1 MSESFLDRYTKAEA
15 VRDSGDGP
23 RDSESSGDTGC
34 FGFLRGGTRERVEM
48 LELRKKTGRILA
60 VGYHAIERVEY
71 NPSDG
76 IILHALGRSIRIK
89 GRNLNADGSPHGQ
102 LFRGIV
108 RHRVAWVRE
117 ADASRLVVARDDES
131 VVDAIEW

>member
-1 MSESFLDRYTKAEA
+1 MIGTPRRAPLGRERLNAVSET
-15 VRDSGDGP
+15 
-23 RDSESSGDTGC
+23 ES

-60 VGYHAIERVEY
+60 VSYHAIERVEFD
-71 NPSDG
+71 PSDG
-76 IILHALGRSIRIK
+76 IILYALSRTIRIRGRS
-89 GRNLNADGSPHGQ
+89 LNADWAANGQ

-117 ADASRLVVARDDES
+117 AETTEATAGSEGEAG
-131 VVDAIEW
+131 VDVIEW